1 MITLIKNGIER
12 RRFDGHT
19 DSGAAT
25 AEYALIIAGAAV
37 MAIIVIYLLSGAFVR
52 AGADAA
58 HCIESGG
65 SIVSGVGGLEEC
77 EKGAAVEGN
86 VGEDLERSGGDRFSS
101 SSD

>member
-58 HCIESGG
+58 NCIENGG
-65 SIVSGVGGLEEC
+65 SIVTGDTTEC
-77 EKGAAVEGN
+77 EKGAGGAEGS
-86 VGEDLERSGGDRFSS
+86 VGDDLADSGGGRF
-101 SSD
+101 

>member
-58 HCIESGG
+58 HCIDNGG
-65 SIVSGVGGLEEC
+65 SIVTGDTSAC
-77 EKGAAVEGN
+77 EKGAGTEGTGADST
-86 VGEDLERSGGDRFSS
+86 VQDDLGKTGGGRFS
-101 SSD
+101 